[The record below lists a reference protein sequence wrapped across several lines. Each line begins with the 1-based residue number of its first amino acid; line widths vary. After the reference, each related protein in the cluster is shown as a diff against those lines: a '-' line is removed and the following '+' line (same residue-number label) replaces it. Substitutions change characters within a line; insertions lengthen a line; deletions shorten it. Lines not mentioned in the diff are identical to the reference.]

1 MPLTNDDDDK
11 RLITGFEHAHIY
23 SSEGGK
29 KEYILNLK
37 GKKQGIKN
45 REKNEKA
52 LETRR
57 KLGLKQF
64 TATHRAAAFP
74 FSNHQKSCFHA

>member
-45 REKNEKA
+45 REKNRESSRNKEKIGA
-52 LETRR
+52 KTIYCD
-57 KLGLKQF
+57 
-64 TATHRAAAFP
+64 
-74 FSNHQKSCFHA
+74 S